1 MLSIT
6 SIITDINE
14 IPREWVFEHYLK
26 LDVRLMGQ
34 DVKIKSL
41 FNPVDKN
48 PSMYIFFS
56 SNNTYRYKDFSTGKT
71 GDALDL
77 VKEMFK
83 LGTRG
88 ETAHK
93 IIQDY
98 SEFIKNNK
106 GTYDIHE
113 FKKRNKFKVTDFTTR
128 AWTNLDERFW
138 TKFFIGS
145 KILDFFNVVPLND
158 YTLQKEEDGT
168 TRELIIKGNNLYGY
182 FRKDGALYKIYNPYS
197 KENKFIKVKDYIQGS
212 DQLTMAVPYLIICSS
227 LKDVMAFTKLGYKN
241 AEAVAPDSENI
252 IIPEHVITAYKLK
265 YKNICTLFDND
276 KAGKESMQKYKS
288 KYGLNS
294 VTLELSKDLSD
305 SLRDFKLHKTKEVL
319 TPLLKQALQ

>member
-1 MLSIT
+1 MLSIS

-26 LDVRLMGQ
+26 LDVRLTGQ

-41 FNPVDKN
+41 FNPIDKN

-98 SEFIKNNK
+98 SAFIKNNK
-106 GTYDIHE
+106 GTYDIQE

-212 DQLTMAVPYLIICSS
+212 DQLTRSVPYLIICSS

-252 IIPEHVITAYKLK
+252 IIPEHVITAYKMK

-276 KAGKESMQKYKS
+276 KAGKESMLKYKS
-288 KYGLNS
+288 KYDLNS
-294 VTLELSKDLSD
+294 VTLDLSKDLSD
-305 SLRDFKLHKTKEVL
+305 SLRDFKLHITKEVL

>member
-1 MLSIT
+1 MLSIS

-26 LDVRLMGQ
+26 LDVRLTGQ

-41 FNPVDKN
+41 FNPIDKN
-48 PSMYIFFS
+48 PSMCIFFS

-71 GDALDL
+71 GDGVDL

-83 LGTRG
+83 LSTRG

-98 SEFIKNNK
+98 SAFIKNNK
-106 GTYDIHE
+106 GTYDIQE

-182 FRKDGALYKIYNPYS
+182 FRKDGALYKIYNPYN

-212 DQLTMAVPYLIICSS
+212 DQLTMSVPYLIICSS

-252 IIPEHVITAYKLK
+252 IIPEHVITAYKMK

-276 KAGKESMQKYKS
+276 KAGKESMLKYKS
-288 KYGLNS
+288 KYDLNS
-294 VTLELSKDLSD
+294 VTLDLSKDLSD

>member
-1 MLSIT
+1 MLSIS

-26 LDVRLMGQ
+26 LDVRLTGQ

-41 FNPVDKN
+41 FNPIDKN

-98 SEFIKNNK
+98 SAFIKNNK
-106 GTYDIHE
+106 GTYDIQE

-212 DQLTMAVPYLIICSS
+212 DQLTMSVPYLIICSS

-294 VTLELSKDLSD
+294 VILELSKDLSD

>member
-1 MLSIT
+1 MLSIS

-26 LDVRLMGQ
+26 LDVRLTGQ

-41 FNPVDKN
+41 FNPIDKN

-98 SEFIKNNK
+98 SAFIKNNK
-106 GTYDIHE
+106 GTYDIQE

-128 AWTNLDERFW
+128 AWTNFDERFW

-212 DQLTMAVPYLIICSS
+212 DQLTMSVPYLIICSS

-252 IIPEHVITAYKLK
+252 IIPEHVITAYKMK
-265 YKNICTLFDND
+265 YKNICTFIVRLVLIKGLTLLLFC
-276 KAGKESMQKYKS
+276 
-288 KYGLNS
+288 
-294 VTLELSKDLSD
+294 VI
-305 SLRDFKLHKTKEVL
+305 
-319 TPLLKQALQ
+319 